1 MRNALVFGWL
11 SLVFLTAAAG
21 AQQPT
26 IVPQVRTK
34 PTADSKITAIE
45 LAAHFVT
52 TIRVPEPVNSVVV
65 GDPALF
71 QVEHSEHEPEL
82 VFVKALTN
90 EHAESN
96 LLISTARGRQI
107 SFLLV
112 SRGDGGPNSAKVD
125 FLLRYQPSGGFL
137 VEPDA
142 VPFALVAQTA
152 SVSKADTITASTA
165 TVSVPTSSALLPA
178 SLTTAH
184 SPLETV
190 PAQPKPDS
198 LDNLLERQKQA
209 PLPVLYGE
217 RPEGDEVK
225 GDRLKTG
232 ISEVL
237 DGGQQVI
244 VLFSVVNTSKH
255 PILLMPPQ
263 IQLGGQEKSG
273 KVIKREHWSTA
284 EQLAVIDFRLSRRRI
299 GPGERADGVVLF
311 ERPPYKRSTETLFL
325 QMAESGAVDKPA
337 LAPIGFG
344 VSTLREVANHAH

>member
-1 MRNALVFGWL
+1 MRNSLIMGLL
-11 SLVFLTAAAG
+11 SLAVLNAASV
-21 AQQPT
+21 AQQT
-26 IVPQVRTK
+26 GIVPQVRTK
-34 PTADSKITAIE
+34 STADNKITAIE
-45 LAAHFVT
+45 LQAHFVT
-52 TIRVPEPVNSVVV
+52 AIRVPEPVNSVVV

-96 LLISTARGRQI
+96 LLISTERGRQI

-112 SRGDGGPNSAKVD
+112 SRGEGPNPAKVD

-152 SVSKADTITASTA
+152 SVSKGQAATTAA
-165 TVSVPTSSALLPA
+165 HTSETNAALLPA
-178 SLTTAH
+178 VMNAANS
-184 SPLETV
+184 SVE
-190 PAQPKPDS
+190 PAPIQPKPDS
-198 LDNLLERQKQA
+198 LDSLLERQEQA

-217 RPEGDEVK
+217 RPESDEVK
-225 GDRLKTG
+225 GDRLRAG

-244 VLFSVVNTSKH
+244 VLFSAINTSKH
-255 PILLMPPQ
+255 AILLMPPQ
-263 IQLGGQEKSG
+263 VQLGGQSKSG
-273 KVIKREHWSTA
+273 KVIKHERWSTA

-299 GPGERADGVVLF
+299 GPGERADGVVVF
-311 ERPPYKRSTETLFL
+311 ERPPYKRSMETLFL

-344 VSTLREVANHAH
+344 VSTLREAANNAH

>member
-1 MRNALVFGWL
+1 MRNALFLSWL
-11 SLVFLTAAAG
+11 SLALLTATAG
-21 AQQPT
+21 AQQST
-26 IVPQVRTK
+26 IVPQVCTK
-34 PTADSKITAIE
+34 PTADNKITSIE

-96 LLISTARGRQI
+96 LLVSTAKGRQI

-112 SRGDGGPNSAKVD
+112 SRGEGPNSAKVD

-152 SVSKADTITASTA
+152 SVSKAQAAEVSSVASPSGA
-165 TVSVPTSSALLPA
+165 GAAVLPI
-178 SLTTAH
+178 SLTTAN
-184 SPLETV
+184 SPAEKV
-190 PAQPKPDS
+190 PSQPKPDS
-198 LDNLLERQKQA
+198 LDSLLERQEQA
-209 PLPVLYGE
+209 PMPVLYGE
-217 RPEGDEVK
+217 HPESDEVK
-225 GDRLKTG
+225 GDRLRAG

-255 PILLMPPQ
+255 AILLMPPQ
-263 IQLGGQEKSG
+263 IQLGGKDKSG
-273 KVIKREHWSTA
+273 KVIKHEHWSTA
-284 EQLAVIDFRLSRRRI
+284 EQRSELDA
-299 GPGERADGVVLF
+299 
-311 ERPPYKRSTETLFL
+311 KR
-325 QMAESGAVDKPA
+325 AESS
-337 LAPIGFG
+337 PI
-344 VSTLREVANHAH
+344 T

>member
-1 MRNALVFGWL
+1 MRNVRVFGWL
-11 SLVFLTAAAG
+11 SLLILTSAAS
-21 AQQPT
+21 AQLTT
-26 IVPQVRTK
+26 IDPQVRSK
-34 PTADSKITAIE
+34 PTADHKITTIE
-45 LAAHFVT
+45 LTAHFVT
-52 TIRVPEPVNSVVV
+52 TIRVPEPMNSVVV

-82 VFVKALTN
+82 VFVKALTT
-90 EHAESN
+90 EDAESN
-96 LLISTARGRQI
+96 LLISTAKGRQI

-112 SRGDGGPNSAKVD
+112 SHGRSASPAKVD
-125 FLLRYQPSGGFL
+125 FLLRYQTAGGFL
-137 VEPDA
+137 IEPDP

-152 SVSKADTITASTA
+152 SVSKLQSATAGPITSTA
-165 TVSVPTSSALLPA
+165 PSSGTL
-178 SLTTAH
+178 
-184 SPLETV
+184 V
-190 PAQPKPDS
+190 PAAFNPAPTQDASSQPKSDS
-198 LDNLLERQKQA
+198 LDSLLERQKQA

-217 RPEGDEVK
+217 RMEGDEVK
-225 GDRLKTG
+225 GDRLRTG

-244 VLFSVVNTSKH
+244 VLFSVINTSKH
-255 PILLMPPQ
+255 AILLMPPQ
-263 IQLGGQEKSG
+263 IQLGGKDKSG
-273 KVIKREHWSTA
+273 KLVKHEHWSTA

-344 VSTLREVANHAH
+344 VSTLREAANHAQ

>member
-1 MRNALVFGWL
+1 MRNALVFSWL
-11 SLVFLTAAAG
+11 SLAVLAVTAG
-21 AQQPT
+21 AQQTT

-34 PTADSKITAIE
+34 PTADNKITSIE

-52 TIRVPEPVNSVVV
+52 AIRVPEPVNSVVV

-112 SRGDGGPNSAKVD
+112 SGGVGPNSAKVD

-152 SVSKADTITASTA
+152 SVSKAQAAIVSSVASPSGTGA
-165 TVSVPTSSALLPA
+165 ALLPA
-178 SLTTAH
+178 SLTTAS
-184 SPLETV
+184 SPVEKV
-190 PAQPKPDS
+190 PTQPKPDS
-198 LDNLLERQKQA
+198 LDGLLERQKQA
-209 PLPVLYGE
+209 PMPVLYGE

-225 GDRLKTG
+225 GDRLRAGISKTG
-232 ISEVL
+232 EVFTDRDEKGSPVVLERVRQFPIKAGRSEVR
-237 DGGQQVI
+237 
-244 VLFSVVNTSKH
+244 N
-255 PILLMPPQ
+255 
-263 IQLGGQEKSG
+263 G
-273 KVIKREHWSTA
+273 KVIFPDTQRRPQLPTRRTA
-284 EQLAVIDFRLSRRRI
+284 PLLE
-299 GPGERADGVVLF
+299 P
-311 ERPPYKRSTETLFL
+311 
-325 QMAESGAVDKPA
+325 
-337 LAPIGFG
+337 
-344 VSTLREVANHAH
+344 N

>member
-11 SLVFLTAAAG
+11 SLSVLTATAT
-21 AQQPT
+21 AQQTT
-26 IVPQVRTK
+26 IDPQVRTK

-112 SRGDGGPNSAKVD
+112 SRGEGPNSAKVD

-152 SVSKADTITASTA
+152 SVSKAQA
-165 TVSVPTSSALLPA
+165 PTTSAACRVLRESSAALLPA
-178 SLTTAH
+178 SLTTAN
-184 SPLETV
+184 SPVETV
-190 PAQPKPDS
+190 PTQPKPDS
-198 LDNLLERQKQA
+198 LDSLLERQKQA
-209 PLPVLYGE
+209 PMPVLYGE
-217 RPEGDEVK
+217 RMEGDEVK
-225 GDRLKTG
+225 GDRLRAG

-255 PILLMPPQ
+255 AILLMPPQ
-263 IQLGGQEKSG
+263 IQLGGKDKSG
-273 KVIKREHWSTA
+273 KLIKHEHWSTA

-311 ERPPYKRSTETLFL
+311 ERPPYKRSMETLFL

-344 VSTLREVANHAH
+344 VSTLREAANHAH